1 MPTFLSTGCSGKRF
15 QCLLLETRWTTG
27 WTQQTAGKRTTSS
40 TMLSGTSCF
49 PGVKLKHA
57 VNYLGNSHLTWATSD
72 LIWATSDLIWATSDL
87 MELLLI
93 WQELLLFWYELLLFW
108 CKLFWYE
115 LLLFWYKLFWYELLL
130 FWSFKCVI
138 TTTQEAIQR
147 LSFMT
152 WHVATVWSGLDFH
165 ASVLRPWLWTLDTA
179 IQSSVTRHSGLWRC
193 ATGLVIVAV
202 N

>member
-108 CKLFWYE
+108 
-115 LLLFWYKLFWYELLL
+115 
-130 FWSFKCVI
+130 SFKCVI